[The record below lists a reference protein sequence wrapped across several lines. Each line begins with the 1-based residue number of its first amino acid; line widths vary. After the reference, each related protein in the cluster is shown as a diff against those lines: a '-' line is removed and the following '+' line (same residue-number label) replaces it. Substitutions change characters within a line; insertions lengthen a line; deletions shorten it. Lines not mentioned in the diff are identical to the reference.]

1 MDFSVFGSTSSW
13 VTPAHSPLAPGAAR
27 SLTLD
32 TTLGPLK
39 IELLTDVAPRNA
51 ESFLA
56 LAASGFYTGTLFH
69 RCIPGFLIQGGDA
82 SGTGKQPGECAWGG
96 LLPSEAAPA
105 RASHA
110 SRGTLSMCATP
121 GGNGAQFFIT
131 FAPAPHLDGESTV
144 IGRVIGG
151 EDTLARMEA
160 VPVGKKHRPLEDVRI
175 TGCVIH
181 ANPFA

>member
-1 MDFSVFGSTSSW
+1 M
-13 VTPAHSPLAPGAAR
+13 
-27 SLTLD
+27 SLTLH

-39 IELLTDVAPRNA
+39 LELLTDAAPRNA

-69 RCIPGFLIQGGDA
+69 RNVAGFLIQGGDA
-82 SGTGKQPGECAWGG
+82 SGTGKQPGECVWGG

-105 RASHA
+105 LASHA

-121 GGNGAQFFIT
+121 GGNGSQFFIT
-131 FAPAPHLDGESTV
+131 YAPAPHLDGESTV

-151 EDTLARMEA
+151 EETLARLEA
-160 VPVGKKHRPLEDVRI
+160 APVGKKHRPVEDVRI
-175 TGCVIH
+175 TGCVVH
-181 ANPFA
+181 SNPFAA